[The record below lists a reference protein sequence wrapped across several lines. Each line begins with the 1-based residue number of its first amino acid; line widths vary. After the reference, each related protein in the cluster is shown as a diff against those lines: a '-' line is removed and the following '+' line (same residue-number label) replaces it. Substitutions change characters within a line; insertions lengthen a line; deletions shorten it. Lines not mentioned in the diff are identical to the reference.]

1 MSTILVK
8 EFHLRS
14 PFGVRRLPILA
25 RLYRYAYHHDYQ
37 RQNTSWAGLSLLRVL
52 RLLFPLYRTL
62 CRSSTGEFDYERL
75 GRRATIRFN
84 ARNLQFQALYVP
96 YFQNGYEPDV
106 AGLLDALLPEG
117 GTFFDIGS
125 NWGYFALYTA
135 SNHSRLTVHAF
146 EPQPQSYQDL
156 VSCVEQ
162 AGLSGMVV
170 CHNLALSSADGEAFI
185 QMPDGLHSG
194 QAEVSK
200 VGGGGA
206 ARIGTRRLDSMGL
219 PQPDCI
225 KLDVE
230 GHEIEVLK
238 GARETLAAARPFIIF
253 ENKPDYL
260 RPDKV
265 LDVLSFLAGLGY
277 CFYMPAVQRRH
288 PARSYFMQCGWHPAG
303 EGDLLALAMFEP
315 EMRLLWQHDMNVFA
329 CHRSRLPQVMAAF
342 KSWP

>member
-1 MSTILVK
+1 MSTTLVK
-8 EFHLRS
+8 GFPLRA
-14 PFGVRRLPILA
+14 PFAMRQLPFLA
-25 RLYRYAYHHDYQ
+25 RFYRAAYH
-37 RQNTSWAGLSLLRVL
+37 RQTTSKAGFWLSRA
-52 RLLFPLYRTL
+52 L
-62 CRSSTGEFDYERL
+62 CRMFRIYYHFCRFSVGEFDYERL

-96 YFQNGYEPDV
+96 CFKFGYEPDV

-146 EPQPQSYQDL
+146 EPQPQSYQNL
-156 VSCVEQ
+156 VSCIEQ

-170 CHNLALSSADGEAFI
+170 CHNLALSSIDGEAFI
-185 QMPDGLHSG
+185 QIPDSLHSG
-194 QAEVSK
+194 LAEVSK
-200 VGGGGA
+200 LGGGGA
-206 ARIGTRRLDSMGL
+206 VRIGTRRLDSMGL

-238 GARETLAAARPFIIF
+238 GAKETLAAARPFIIF

-265 LDVLSFLAGLGY
+265 LDVLFFLAGLGY

-288 PARSYFMQCGWHPAG
+288 PARSYFMQCGWHSVG

-315 EMRLLWQHDMNVFA
+315 EMRLLWQHDINVFA
-329 CHRSRLPQVMAAF
+329 CHRSRQQELMALF
-342 KSWP
+342 KGWP